1 MESLSYHDAAAML
14 AWQVELGVDE
24 CIMDAPVNRY
34 ETPAAAPRPKAAA
47 PEAPQRGPVRFVE
60 TQVDVPALARAA
72 AAHAGDID
80 ALRAALDSFG
90 HCDLQKGARNL
101 VFADGDPSA
110 RVMIVGDVPTRE
122 EDRAGMPFVGAEG
135 ALLDAMFAAIS
146 MGRGMDVPV
155 YATLALP
162 WRTPQDRAPSG
173 EEIAMLAPFLERHI
187 VLADPDVVVIMGN
200 VAAQA
205 LIGKPGITRMRGTW
219 KEVCGKPAMPMFAPA
234 HLLRNPLAKREAW
247 ADLLDIQARLNG

>member
-1 MESLSYHDAAAML
+1 MESLSYHDAAALL

-34 ETPAAAPRPKAAA
+34 ETPAAAPKPKAA
-47 PEAPQRGPVRFVE
+47 PQAPQKGAVRFVE
-60 TQVDVPALARAA
+60 TQVDLPAMARAA
-72 AAHAGDID
+72 AAQAADIAG
-80 ALRAALDSFG
+80 LQAAITGFG

-101 VFADGDPSA
+101 VFADGDPAA
-110 RVMIVGDVPTRE
+110 RVMIVGDAPNRE
-122 EDRAGMPFVGAEG
+122 EDRAGTPFVGSEG
-135 ALLDAMFAAIS
+135 ALLDAMFAAIG
-146 MGRGMDVPV
+146 MGRSTDVPV

-162 WRTPQDRAPSG
+162 WRTPQDRAPTG
-173 EEIAMLAPFLERHI
+173 EEIAMMAPFLERHI
-187 VLADPDVVVIMGN
+187 TLADPDVVVIMGN

-219 KEVCGKPAMPMFAPA
+219 AKVCGKPAMPMFPPA

-247 ADLLDIQARLNG
+247 ADLLDIQARLNA